1 MRYMYFV
8 LIFLFPLE
16 LLGGTLLGNTSK
28 VAKKEDSGGSGQQKK
43 TLHLYSLLHS
53 SGTNSHLIMSGQQ

>member
-28 VAKKEDSGGSGQQKK
+28 VAKKEDSGGSGQQKEDAALVQFVA
-43 TLHLYSLLHS
+43 TLQ
-53 SGTNSHLIMSGQQ
+53 GQTAI